1 MTQVRSVIGHS
12 VPRRGLAEKL
22 TGECRYTADLKLPGM
37 LHAKVLASP
46 HPHADV
52 VSVNTSAAQALP
64 GVHAILTPFDPES
77 SRSIAT
83 DVTILDTRVR
93 FVGDEVAAVAA
104 ESDTCGP
111 ARRGTPGGRV
121 FPFAL

>member
-1 MTQVRSVIGHS
+1 MTQVRNVIGQS

-52 VSVNTSAAQALP
+52 VSINTSAGPGAPGRPRHFDLP
-64 GVHAILTPFDPES
+64 LTPNLPDPS
-77 SRSIAT
+77 PRM
-83 DVTILDTRVR
+83 
-93 FVGDEVAAVAA
+93 
-104 ESDTCGP
+104 
-111 ARRGTPGGRV
+111 
-121 FPFAL
+121 